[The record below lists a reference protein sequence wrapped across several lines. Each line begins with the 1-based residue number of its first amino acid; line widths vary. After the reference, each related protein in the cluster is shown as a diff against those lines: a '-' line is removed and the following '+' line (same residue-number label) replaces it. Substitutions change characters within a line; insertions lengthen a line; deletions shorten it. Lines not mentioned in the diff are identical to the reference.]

1 MNDEVYL
8 IELIGMQLFLGSIVY
23 LFVVI
28 IVTLV
33 LFKKRLKLFYILLIN
48 VAHVCFSILISL
60 LIWSEWTWN
69 MDIMLFGFLNIP
81 AMIGEIIIFFKNLHS
96 PSGNHYFIS
105 HSSLMEKQQMKSKDS
120 DEGTFRTLIFI

>member
-8 IELIGMQLFLGSIVY
+8 IELIGLQLFLGSIVY

-60 LIWSEWTWN
+60 FIWSEWTWN

-81 AMIGEIIIFFKNLHS
+81 AMIGEIIIFFAYSVLKTL
-96 PSGNHYFIS
+96 PSIYKYLSN
-105 HSSLMEKQQMKSKDS
+105 
-120 DEGTFRTLIFI
+120 RV